1 MRPGTTADFGTY
13 HHLSMEESNV
23 IRKHVQR
30 LFVEAFW
37 NFRFGDRLVLNADQK
52 VFHGEL

>member
-1 MRPGTTADFGTY
+1 
-13 HHLSMEESNV
+13 MEESNV